1 MTYPIKYARSGDLNI
16 AYQVVGDGPR
26 DIVVVPGW
34 ISNLEVSWEEPTVA
48 RFFEQ
53 LATFARLI
61 ILDKR
66 GTGLSD
72 RFSEIPTLE
81 TRMDDVRAVMD
92 DAGSRTAT
100 LLGYSE
106 GGAMS
111 MLFAATYPERV
122 ESLLM
127 WACFPRMRWAVDW
140 PYGRNEED
148 QEALC
153 RTIESDWGGPV
164 GCDLRCPGRINDERY
179 RQWWARWFRLGAS
192 AKVAVALMR
201 MNYEIDVR
209 HLLGS
214 IHVPTLIM
222 HGIGDRAV
230 DVNASRYMAERIP
243 GAKMVE
249 FPGDDHMMWLHD
261 GVVDEIELFLTGAK
275 GKVNVDRVLATVLFT
290 DIVGSTEKAVELGDQ
305 RWHDMLDA
313 HNAIVRRE
321 LERYRG
327 REIDNAGDGFLAIF
341 DGPARGIQCARAILS
356 SIRSLGIQVRAGL
369 HTGECE
375 IMGRGVGGIAV
386 HIGARIAALANS
398 GEIQV
403 SSTVKDLVAG
413 SGLNFEDRG
422 RKTLKGVP
430 GEWSTYAVV
439 G

>member
-16 AYQVVGDGPR
+16 AYQIVGDGPR

-92 DAGSRTAT
+92 AAGSRTAT
-100 LLGYSE
+100 LFGYSE

-122 ESLLM
+122 ESLVM
-127 WACFPRMRWAVDW
+127 WACYPRLQWAADW
-140 PYGRNEED
+140 PFGRSEED
-148 QEALC
+148 HEAIC
-153 RTIESDWGGPV
+153 RSIESEWGGPV
-164 GCDLRCPGRINDERY
+164 GCDLRCPSRSNDERY
-179 RQWWARWFRLGAS
+179 RQWWARWFRLGAT

-201 MNYEIDVR
+201 MNYDIDVR

-214 IHVPTLIM
+214 IRVPTLIM
-222 HGIGDRAV
+222 HCIGDRAV
-230 DVNASRYMAERIP
+230 NVQSSRQMAEQIP
-243 GAKMVE
+243 GAKLVE
-249 FPGDDHMMWLHD
+249 FPGVDHMIWLHD
-261 GVVDEIELFLTGAK
+261 GVVDEIEMFLTGTK
-275 GKVNVDRVLATVLFT
+275 GKVNVDRMLATVLFT
-290 DIVGSTEKAVELGDQ
+290 DIVGSTQKAVELGDQ
-305 RWHDMLDA
+305 GWHDVLDA
-313 HNAIVRRE
+313 HNLIVRRE

-327 REIDNAGDGFLAIF
+327 REIDNSGDGFLAIF
-341 DGPARGIQCARAILS
+341 DGPARGIQCARAISS
-356 SIRSLGIQVRAGL
+356 SIRALGIRIRAGL

-375 IMGRGVGGIAV
+375 IMGNGIGGIAV
-386 HIGARIAALANS
+386 HIGARIAALAGAS
-398 GEIQV
+398 EVLV
-403 SSTVKDLVAG
+403 SSTVRDLVAG
-413 SGLNFEDRG
+413 SGLTFEDRG
-422 RKTLKGVP
+422 RQILKGVP
-430 GEWSTYAVV
+430 GEWATYAVT